1 MAFII
6 FEIYSKLETRKTDVW
21 MHFIDKKNDL
31 KHCGTTLQNLLSKSN
46 YVFNS
51 NEAFN
56 RVVKTIGE

>member
-1 MAFII
+1 
-6 FEIYSKLETRKTDVW
+6 

-31 KHCGTTLQNLLSKSN
+31 KHCGTTLQSLLSKSN

-56 RVVKTIGE
+56 RVVKTIEESKMLRENCDGIRI